1 MTEFA
6 LFPELM
12 PEDQFRAVR
21 LQVNNWGTFNGYY
34 DIPIA
39 EEGFLFVGA
48 SGSGKSTLLDAFSQ
62 LLIPPR
68 WVDFNA
74 AAHEAGGKSRS
85 DRSLVSYV
93 RGAWS
98 ELQTASGVTTQYL
111 RKGTTVSVLA
121 LTFANARKRVTLL
134 QLFWL
139 RGVENAVS
147 DVKRRYIV
155 LERDIDIKT
164 ELTGFI
170 DGDLDQHSLKTVL
183 GADAKISE
191 LFPPYEAAFTGL
203 LGIKSSLALK
213 LLHKTQS
220 AKNLGDL
227 NDFLRSF
234 MLDEPKT
241 YGIATRL
248 VEEFTELDASHRAVV
263 TAMQQ
268 IKILNPAL
276 TAFDAMQKAEVK
288 KAQLDVLY
296 SHLDA
301 YRESHRETMLMA
313 DATLAEGECRR
324 HEDACNAFKTQLAN
338 EKSNLADLEL
348 RQRQSGGDQIAG
360 WEAEKTRR
368 EADRDRAMRERGKVE
383 AATDAL
389 GETLPTSAET
399 FAELMDRVSA
409 EVAGAGSAREARM
422 AKIADLSGE
431 VKQTETELKS
441 LIEEIESLE
450 SQRSGI
456 PVALLKVRDQIAKA
470 AGIKSSQLVFAGE
483 SIEVLPGDVA
493 WRGAIERALR
503 PLALSLLVTPDDFP
517 VVSKVISDNHWGQHV
532 RLCRTG
538 GAWVE
543 DNKPLD
549 ADAILKKIRVTDGV
563 HAAWIEATLRR
574 DYNYRCVETAED
586 WATARQ
592 AVTQSGFIKETH
604 TRYDKNDRLDIN
616 DARAWV
622 LGMDNRAK
630 LAALRAEEE
639 TKRVAIQ
646 TYKADLARLDEEDKR
661 ANSRLSHCQT
671 IAATTWTDMD
681 PAPILADIARLEK
694 QIQVVREGNEAL
706 KALAE
711 AIIDL
716 RGRIGVTEEKLTDAK
731 ADLKTAENRLAAIES
746 RLGKLRLQW
755 GDAIEGL
762 TDDARQGIGNF
773 FGADLGSLTMDT
785 LDTITNGIAKRMNDA
800 IGEADK
806 AVLVERQKV
815 ENAFATFREKF
826 PAASADLG
834 AGLDFAGSYF
844 QLLETLETDR
854 LPDFEAKFRD
864 LLRQQSMQNLSQLQQ
879 YLTEER
885 RDILQRLETVNN
897 SLHVVPFNVS
907 RGGKKT
913 FLRILSQDR
922 VLPAVVEF
930 RQQLRAALEGAWD
943 IKSNE
948 DEAEKRF
955 AILSNLVSH
964 LKDTPENRTYRDTV
978 LDVRRHVEFIGQE
991 VDEEGREVEVYR
1003 SGAGKSGGQRQK
1015 LTTTC
1020 LAAALRYQLCGD
1032 SVTVPTY
1039 APVVLDEAFDKA
1051 DSDFTTLAMNIFRQ
1065 FGFQMIVATPDKA
1078 VTTLEPFI
1086 GGACIVHI
1094 TDRKLSS
1101 VLSIPYDGAK
1111 QRLVWKAE

>member
-1 MTEFA
+1 MTDLA

-98 ELQTASGVTTQYL
+98 ELQTESGVTTQYL
-111 RKGTTVSVLA
+111 RKGTTVSALA
-121 LTFANARKRVTLL
+121 LTYANARKRVTLL

-147 DVKRRYIV
+147 DVKRLYIV
-155 LERDIDIKT
+155 LERDIDILT
-164 ELTGFI
+164 ELNDFI
-170 DGDLDQHSLKTVL
+170 DGNLDLRRLKTSL
-183 GADAKISE
+183 GDAKVSE

-241 YGIATRL
+241 YGIAGRL
-248 VEEFTELDASHRAVV
+248 VEEFTELEASHKAVV
-263 TAMQQ
+263 AAMQQ
-268 IKILNPAL
+268 IRILRPAL
-276 TAFDAMQKAEVK
+276 TAFDEMQKAEAERARVD
-288 KAQLDVLY
+288 ALHR
-296 SHLDA
+296 HLDA
-301 YRESHRETMLMA
+301 FRESHRETMLVA
-313 DATLAEGECRR
+313 EAATAEGACRR
-324 HEDACNAFKTQLAN
+324 HEDACRALTQDLMGDKAA
-338 EKSNLADLEL
+338 LADLEQH
-348 RQRQSGGDQIAG
+348 QRRSGGDQIAG

-383 AATDAL
+383 SAVDGL
-389 GETLPTSAET
+389 GETMPTTPEG
-399 FAELMDRVSA
+399 FAELTDRAAA
-409 EVAGAGSAREARM
+409 ETAGADAARAGRLAALERLGGERIEAR
-422 AKIADLSGE
+422 KI
-431 VKQTETELKS
+431 LKT
-441 LIEEIESLE
+441 LQAEIESLE

-456 PVALLKVRDQIAKA
+456 PSDFRAVRDRVAKA
-470 AGIKSSQLVFAGE
+470 AGLKPEALPFAGE
-483 SIEVLPGDVA
+483 SIEVLPEA
-493 WRGAIERALR
+493 ASWRGAVERALR
-503 PLALSLLVTPDDFP
+503 PMALSLLVSPEDFP
-517 VVSKVISDNHWGQHV
+517 AVSRVVNAEHWGHHL

-538 GAWVE
+538 GALVADDERLAE
-543 DNKPLD
+543 DS
-549 ADAILKKIRVTDGV
+549 ILRKIRVTDGS
-563 HAAWIEATLRR
+563 HAAWIETTLKRE
-574 DYNYRCVETAED
+574 YNYRCVETAD
-586 WATARQ
+586 AFAAARQ
-592 AVTQSGFIKETH
+592 AVTKEGFLKDTH
-604 TRYDKNDRLDIN
+604 VRYDKNDRWAIG

-630 LAALRAEEE
+630 LAALRTEEDERRTALQTLDAESARLQAEE
-639 TKRVAIQ
+639 
-646 TYKADLARLDEEDKR
+646 KR
-661 ANSRLSHCQT
+661 ASERLVHCRVIT
-671 IAATTWTDMD
+671 AAGWTDID
-681 PAPILADIARLEK
+681 PAPILADIRRLEE
-694 QIQVVREGNEAL
+694 QIRAVREGNEAL
-706 KALAE
+706 RRLAE
-711 AIIDL
+711 AIVEH
-716 RGRIGVTEEKLTDAK
+716 RTRIAATEEKLTDAK
-731 ADLKTAENRLAAIES
+731 ADLKAAQNRLHAVEG
-746 RLGKLRLQW
+746 RLAKLRGEW
-755 GDAIEGL
+755 GAAVEGL
-762 TDDARQGIGNF
+762 TDALRQGIGDF
-773 FGADLGSLTMDT
+773 YGADLGRLTADT
-785 LDTITNGIAKRMNDA
+785 LDSITNAVSRRMVEAVGSADA
-800 IGEADK
+800 VVTESR
-806 AVLVERQKV
+806 VKV
-815 ENAFATFREKF
+815 EGAFAAFRDKF

-844 QLLETLETDR
+844 KLLETLETDR
-854 LPDFEAKFRD
+854 LPDFESKFRD

-885 RDILQRLETVNN
+885 RDILQRLETVND
-897 SLHVVPFNVS
+897 SLRVVPFNLS

-913 FLRILSQDR
+913 YLRILSQDR

-930 RQQLRAALEGAWD
+930 RQNIRDALEGAWEV
-943 IKSNE
+943 KGGE
-948 DEAEKRF
+948 DEAERRF
-955 AILSNLVSH
+955 AMLATIVTR
-964 LKDTPENRTYRDTV
+964 LKDVPENRHYRDTV

-1086 GGACIVHI
+1086 GGACVVHI
-1094 TDRKLSS
+1094 RDRKLSS
-1101 VLSIPYDGAK
+1101 VLSIPYDGASK
-1111 QRLVWKAE
+1111 RLVWKA

>member
-1 MTEFA
+1 M
-6 LFPELM
+6 
-12 PEDQFRAVR
+12 
-21 LQVNNWGTFNGYY
+21 
-34 DIPIA
+34 
-39 EEGFLFVGA
+39 
-48 SGSGKSTLLDAFSQ
+48 
-62 LLIPPR
+62 
-68 WVDFNA
+68 
-74 AAHEAGGKSRS
+74 
-85 DRSLVSYV
+85 
-93 RGAWS
+93 
-98 ELQTASGVTTQYL
+98 
-111 RKGTTVSVLA
+111 
-121 LTFANARKRVTLL
+121 
-134 QLFWL
+134 
-139 RGVENAVS
+139 
-147 DVKRRYIV
+147 
-155 LERDIDIKT
+155 
-164 ELTGFI
+164 
-170 DGDLDQHSLKTVL
+170 
-183 GADAKISE
+183 
-191 LFPPYEAAFTGL
+191 
-203 LGIKSSLALK
+203 
-213 LLHKTQS
+213 
-220 AKNLGDL
+220 
-227 NDFLRSF
+227 
-234 MLDEPKT
+234 
-241 YGIATRL
+241 
-248 VEEFTELDASHRAVV
+248 
-263 TAMQQ
+263 
-268 IKILNPAL
+268 
-276 TAFDAMQKAEVK
+276 
-288 KAQLDVLY
+288 
-296 SHLDA
+296 
-301 YRESHRETMLMA
+301 
-313 DATLAEGECRR
+313 
-324 HEDACNAFKTQLAN
+324 
-338 EKSNLADLEL
+338 
-348 RQRQSGGDQIAG
+348 
-360 WEAEKTRR
+360 
-368 EADRDRAMRERGKVE
+368 
-383 AATDAL
+383 
-389 GETLPTSAET
+389 
-399 FAELMDRVSA
+399 
-409 EVAGAGSAREARM
+409 
-422 AKIADLSGE
+422 
-431 VKQTETELKS
+431 
-441 LIEEIESLE
+441 
-450 SQRSGI
+450 
-456 PVALLKVRDQIAKA
+456 
-470 AGIKSSQLVFAGE
+470 GE

-586 WATARQ
+586 WAAARQ

-762 TDDARQGIGNF
+762 TDDVRQGIGNF

-854 LPDFEAKFRD
+854 L
-864 LLRQQSMQNLSQLQQ
+864 
-879 YLTEER
+879 LTLKR
-885 RDILQRLETVNN
+885 SSVICC
-897 SLHVVPFNVS
+897 VS
-907 RGGKKT
+907 RVCKT
-913 FLRILSQDR
+913 S
-922 VLPAVVEF
+922 
-930 RQQLRAALEGAWD
+930 
-943 IKSNE
+943 
-948 DEAEKRF
+948 
-955 AILSNLVSH
+955 
-964 LKDTPENRTYRDTV
+964 
-978 LDVRRHVEFIGQE
+978 
-991 VDEEGREVEVYR
+991 R
-1003 SGAGKSGGQRQK
+1003 S
-1015 LTTTC
+1015 C
-1020 LAAALRYQLCGD
+1020 
-1032 SVTVPTY
+1032 
-1039 APVVLDEAFDKA
+1039 
-1051 DSDFTTLAMNIFRQ
+1051 
-1065 FGFQMIVATPDKA
+1065 
-1078 VTTLEPFI
+1078 
-1086 GGACIVHI
+1086 
-1094 TDRKLSS
+1094 SS
-1101 VLSIPYDGAK
+1101 T
-1111 QRLVWKAE
+1111 

>member
-85 DRSLVSYV
+85 DRSIVSYV

-139 RGVENAVS
+139 RGVENTVS
-147 DVKRRYIV
+147 DVKRRYVV

-164 ELTGFI
+164 ELNDFI
-170 DGDLDQHSLKTVL
+170 EGDLDQHQLKAVL

-248 VEEFTELDASHRAVV
+248 VEEFTELDASHRAVMS
-263 TAMQQ
+263 AMQQ

-276 TAFDAMQKAEVK
+276 TAFEAMQKAEVK
-288 KAQLDVLY
+288 KAHLDILY
-296 SHLDA
+296 ANLDA

-313 DATLAEGECRR
+313 DATLAEGACRR
-324 HEDACNAFKTQLAN
+324 HEEACNALKTQLAN
-338 EKSNLADLEL
+338 EKANLADLEL

-399 FAELMDRVSA
+399 FAVLMDRVSA
-409 EVAGAGSAREARM
+409 EVAGADAAREARM
-422 AKIADLSGE
+422 SKIGDLSGE
-431 VKQTETELKS
+431 VKKTETELKS
-441 LIEEIESLE
+441 LVEEIESLE

-470 AGIKSSQLVFAGE
+470 AGLKTSQLVFAGE
-483 SIEVLPGDVA
+483 SIEVLPGDIA

-503 PLALSLLVTPDDFP
+503 PLALSLLVTPEDFP
-517 VVSKVISDNHWGQHV
+517 IVSKVIGDNHWGQHV

-543 DNKPLD
+543 DNHPLD
-549 ADAILKKIRVTDGV
+549 DDSILKKIRVTDSE

-574 DYNYRCVETAED
+574 DYNYRCVASADE

-639 TKRVAIQ
+639 TKRIAIQ
-646 TYKADLARLDEEDKR
+646 NVKAELARLDEEDKL
-661 ANSRLSHCQT
+661 ANSRLGHCQT

-711 AIIDL
+711 AIVDL
-716 RGRIGVTEEKLTDAK
+716 RGRIGVTEDKLTDAK
-731 ADLKTAENRLAAIES
+731 AELKAAENRLAAIDA

-755 GDAIEGL
+755 DEAIESL
-762 TDDARQGIGNF
+762 TDEVRQGIGDF
-773 FGADLGSLTMDT
+773 FGTDLGGLTMDT
-785 LDTITNGIAKRMNDA
+785 LDTITNAVAKRMNDA

-815 ENAFATFREKF
+815 ETAFATFREKF
-826 PAASADLG
+826 PAESADLG

-844 QLLETLETDR
+844 KLLESLENDR
-854 LPDFEAKFRD
+854 LPDFEAKFRE

-897 SLHVVPFNVS
+897 SLRVVPFNVS

-922 VLPAVVEF
+922 VLPTVVEF
-930 RQQLRAALEGAWD
+930 RQQLRQALEGAWD

-955 AILSNLVSH
+955 DILEKLVGH